1 MNIYIYENHQAA
13 NLNPL
18 ARTRPVFDLRT
29 GPFTFLERIIPLIH
43 SEKVCLLVRPE
54 LEALCR
60 EKHPG
65 LTVNPSELSEGIWL
79 LGNVLWKQEEVEQI
93 LRNGSAVYR
102 QDETIVGANLS
113 EEAATQ
119 WLEAGGPV
127 KGAAPSNLPERNLE
141 TAHYRYLWEILEA
154 MPAIIQ
160 SDSKR
165 FNGGATET
173 VQGVHLVNPE
183 SILLGEDVTLSPGAV
198 LDATHGPVIV
208 DHHVKIESLAYL
220 EGPVFIGNGSVIKP
234 MTHVSE
240 SAVGPFTKLGG
251 EVAHVIFQGFS
262 NKVHYGYLGDSFV
275 GEWVNLGAGTT
286 TSNLKNNYHPV
297 VVQVGDRAVNT
308 GSLHVGSFI
317 GDHVKTAIGTVL
329 NTGSVLGPGCMIATP
344 GFPPKTLRPF
354 TWFIHGK
361 HHVFNWEKFRD
372 TAKVVMERRGKFM
385 TEVEKQVLKDIFNK
399 R

>member
-1 MNIYIYENHQAA
+1 MNIYLYENQQAGD
-13 NLNPL
+13 LNPL
-18 ARTRPVFDLRT
+18 AQTHPVFDLRT
-29 GPFTFLERIIPLIH
+29 GPFTFLDRILSLVNGGNVH
-43 SEKVCLLVRPE
+43 LLVRPE

-65 LTVNPSELSEGIWL
+65 FTVNPSEVGDGIWL
-79 LGNVLWKQEEVEQI
+79 LGNVLWKQDVVETIFQ
-93 LRNGSAVYR
+93 NGPAIYR
-102 QDETIVGANLS
+102 QDETIVGAHLTRD
-113 EEAATQ
+113 AGIQ
-119 WLEAGGPV
+119 WLEAGGPLR
-127 KGAAPSNLPERNLE
+127 GAPVSNLPEQNLE
-141 TAHYRYLWEILEA
+141 VTHCRYLWEILEV

-160 SDSKR
+160 SDSDCFKP
-165 FNGGATET
+165 GKTET

-183 SILLGEDVTLSPGAV
+183 SIFIGEEVSLSPGAV
-198 LDATHGPVIV
+198 LDATNGPVII
-208 DHHVKIESLAYL
+208 DHHVNIEPLAYL
-220 EGPVFIGNGSVIKP
+220 EGPVFIGSSSVVKP

-251 EVAHVIFQGFS
+251 EVAHVIIQDFS

-275 GEWVNLGAGTT
+275 GAWVNLGAGTT
-286 TSNLKNNYHPV
+286 TSNLKNNYNPV
-297 VVQVGDRAVNT
+297 VVQVGKTAVDT
-308 GSLHVGSFI
+308 GLLHIGSFI

-361 HHVFNWEKFRD
+361 HHVFNWEKFRN
-372 TAKVVMERRGKFM
+372 TAEGVMKRRGKIL